1 MGFRNPLTLLTAG
14 RTPSRSGRP
23 PSSRGRTRAL
33 TLVLLG
39 IAVFCSLR
47 LWVVEPLTVESDSME
62 PTVRRGSV
70 VILFKHR
77 PKAELADPGRLVMF
91 RSPADDHL
99 TLKRIVAVGGQS
111 VAIRDAVLFV
121 DDVQVAEPFVDHT
134 RIDGTY
140 FGPITVPRGHV
151 FVLGDNRAVSIDSRD
166 FGAVPIGSL
175 EATLLALP
183 GAW

>member
-1 MGFRNPLTLLTAG
+1 MGFRNPLTLVSAG
-14 RTPSRSGRP
+14 GS
-23 PSSRGRTRAL
+23 RTRIGPPQSHPARSRVL

-39 IAVFCSLR
+39 IAVICGLR
-47 LWVVEPLTVESDSME
+47 LWIVEPLTVESDSME
-62 PTVRRGSV
+62 PTVRRGSLV
-70 VILFKHR
+70 LLFKPR
-77 PKAELADPGRLVMF
+77 PTAELAGPGQLVVF

-111 VAIRDAVLFV
+111 IAIRDAVLFV
-121 DDVQVAEPFVDHT
+121 DDVRVAEPFVDHS

-166 FGAVPIGSL
+166 FGAVPLENL
-175 EATLLALP
+175 EATLLWLP
-183 GAW
+183 GAR